1 MHLPTM
7 FAMIMMA
14 SAVMAASI
22 AIVAHHKHADLQAW
36 AWGLGAQLGGYGF
49 MVMRPLMP
57 EWLSIIAGNGLLSMS
72 LALYTLGLYRFSGL
86 TPNRYALHLPLWLM
100 LGINLVFLGDVN
112 ARSVL
117 HSALYG
123 WQACFML
130 VLLRR
135 LHGESQMRG
144 SLLLGIGIGL
154 FVLVMAFRLVALT
167 VGGMTVLAY
176 NESTLLQVPTFLI
189 SLTST
194 MMLAVGILMMTQ
206 ERAEQQL
213 ALSEAHYRQLVET
226 ATNGICIVQAG
237 TVRYANPRMHQL
249 FGYAPDSLRGTP
261 IQNLVSAED
270 WPLVLRNHQLR
281 LAGQGDDLKYP
292 ARMHTR
298 HAGIRWFEVSG
309 VRIQWQNKEATLNYL
324 DDITQRR
331 EMEETVQGLAYLDPL
346 TKLPNRRLLMDRLGQ
361 AQLSTLRNGTWAA
374 VVFLDL
380 DRFKLLNDIHGHH
393 AGDLLLKEVAQRL
406 VNCVRAIDTVARLGG
421 DEFVVLLTDLG
432 SNSATAQQAAQ
443 QVSQKMLAALAQP
456 YQLILD
462 GSCDQME
469 IEHECSAS
477 AGLVLF
483 AGTTPP
489 VETLLEQADAAMYAA
504 KKAGRNQLSFHTVDS
519 QPAHV

>member
-1 MHLPTM
+1 MHVPTL
-7 FAMIMMA
+7 FVMILWT
-14 SAVMAASI
+14 SAVMALSI
-22 AIVAHHKHADLQAW
+22 AIVGRKKHPDLQAW
-36 AWGLGAQLGGYGF
+36 AWALGLQVVGYVFLAMRSEMPAGVSIVLGNVVFGISISLYGFGLYKFANQPPNWWALSLPTVLILVVSMVWVNHLHARVLAHSLVYAAQTGFLLWVLRYCRNPATERGVLILGLG
-49 MVMRPLMP
+49 V
-57 EWLSIIAGNGLLSMS
+57 S
-72 LALYTLGLYRFSGL
+72 L
-86 TPNRYALHLPLWLM
+86 
-100 LGINLVFLGDVN
+100 
-112 ARSVL
+112 
-117 HSALYG
+117 
-123 WQACFML
+123 FML
-130 VLLRR
+130 MMLLR
-135 LHGESQMRG
+135 
-144 SLLLGIGIGL
+144 
-154 FVLVMAFRLVALT
+154 FVTLATGWMSIS
-167 VGGMTVLAY
+167 AY
-176 NESTLLQVPTFLI
+176 NESNSIQVITYI
-189 SLTST
+189 TSLTST

-237 TVRYANPRMHQL
+237 IVRYANPRMHQL

-309 VRIQWQNKEATLNYL
+309 VRIQWQDKEATLNYL

-361 AQLSTLRNGTWAA
+361 AQLSTQRNGTWSA

-504 KKAGRNQLSFHTVDS
+504 KKAGRNQLSFHAVDS

>member
-1 MHLPTM
+1 
-7 FAMIMMA
+7 
-14 SAVMAASI
+14 
-22 AIVAHHKHADLQAW
+22 
-36 AWGLGAQLGGYGF
+36 
-49 MVMRPLMP
+49 
-57 EWLSIIAGNGLLSMS
+57 
-72 LALYTLGLYRFSGL
+72 
-86 TPNRYALHLPLWLM
+86 
-100 LGINLVFLGDVN
+100 
-112 ARSVL
+112 
-117 HSALYG
+117 
-123 WQACFML
+123 
-130 VLLRR
+130 
-135 LHGESQMRG
+135 
-144 SLLLGIGIGL
+144 
-154 FVLVMAFRLVALT
+154 
-167 VGGMTVLAY
+167 
-176 NESTLLQVPTFLI
+176 
-189 SLTST
+189 
-194 MMLAVGILMMTQ
+194 
-206 ERAEQQL
+206 
-213 ALSEAHYRQLVET
+213 
-226 ATNGICIVQAG
+226 
-237 TVRYANPRMHQL
+237 MHQL

-309 VRIQWQNKEATLNYL
+309 VRIQWQDKEATLNYL